1 MRDWRTISFIIVVIL
16 AILAIH
22 PMSNHVKVVDV
33 NGPISKQIFPND
45 IINQINGI
53 KINDEKQFYNIW
65 DKINNTFSME
75 VKREGIP
82 YVYVIKDFRLVK
94 GNSTIYA
101 ENTGYSNLK
110 FSWLYTI
117 HNVFSI
123 NGSTNGIVKRLSKF
137 GVNDAS
143 IIGNK
148 LYTRYSSKLVEE
160 ALGYKGNIVGKIG
173 NKTVFTNANIEKYCS
188 TPTGCIYGIRGKY
201 VNGTEKYFYEIEITL
216 DKNAVNNIKNS
227 ISNLQIGKC
236 EMGTCYLN
244 ESINIFLD
252 NQKIGEIQIPAEY
265 KNGMKN
271 NLIIMGD
278 LGDISNAKHQLK
290 LIDGALAAQIN
301 AKVNYIGTQNR
312 VDSPIKYLATAIIIP
327 FIFGL
332 IGFGIWRDRRTIEY
346 GIVGSLEMLVA
357 IGTIALGILVDK
369 FMMYGLIFWSL
380 FFSSLF
386 LFYTI
391 RMRKGL
397 KSEEIK
403 MKSLDLKIEIILLIT
418 SFILIIWKPIM
429 VVPLV
434 ITSLKL
440 ILTRKYFFK

>member
-1 MRDWRTISFIIVVIL
+1 MKDWRTITFIIIVLI

-22 PMSNHVKVVDV
+22 PMANQVKVVDV
-33 NGPISKQIFPND
+33 NGPIAKQILPND
-45 IINQINGI
+45 IINQVNGM
-53 KINDEKQFYNIW
+53 KINDEKQFYNVW
-65 DKINNTFSME
+65 DNINGTFSME

-82 YVYVIKDFRLVK
+82 YIYVIKDFKLVK

-101 ENTGYSNLK
+101 ENTGYSHLK

-117 HNVFSI
+117 HNVFLI
-123 NGSTNGIVKRLSKF
+123 NGSKNGIVSRLSKF

-143 IIGNK
+143 IIGDK

-160 ALGYKGNIVGKIG
+160 ALGYKGTIIGKIG

-188 TPTGCIYGIRGKY
+188 TPTGCIYGLRGRY

-216 DKNAVNNIKNS
+216 DKKSINEIKNS
-227 ISNLQIGKC
+227 IANLQIGKC

-244 ESINIFLD
+244 ESIKIFLD
-252 NQKIGEIQIPAEY
+252 NQSIGEIAIPAEY
-265 KNGMKN
+265 KNNMKN
-271 NLIIMGD
+271 NLVISGP
-278 LGDISNAKHQLK
+278 LGDIADAKHQLK
-290 LIDGALAAQIN
+290 LVDGALTAQIN
-301 AKVNYIGTQNR
+301 ANVKYLGTENR
-312 VDSPIKYLATAIIIP
+312 VKSPMPYLTTAILIP

-332 IGFGIWRDRRTIEY
+332 IGYGFWRDKRTIIY
-346 GIVGSLEMLVA
+346 GIIGSLEMLVA

-369 FMMYGLIFWSL
+369 IMIYGLIFWSL

-391 RMRKGL
+391 KMRKGL

-403 MKSLDLKIEIILLIT
+403 MKSLDLKIEIILLMT

-429 VVPLV
+429 LIPL
-434 ITSLKL
+434 IISSLKL

>member
-1 MRDWRTISFIIVVIL
+1 MKDWRTITFIVVVIL

-33 NGPISKQIFPND
+33 NGPISKQILPND
-45 IINQINGI
+45 IINEVNGI
-53 KINDEKQFYNIW
+53 KIVDERQFYNIW
-65 DKINNTFSME
+65 DKINGTFSIE

-82 YVYVIKDFRLVK
+82 YVYVIKDFKLFK

-101 ENTGYSNLK
+101 ENTGNSNFK
-110 FSWLYTI
+110 FAWLYTI
-117 HNVFSI
+117 HNVFLI
-123 NGSTNGIVKRLSKF
+123 NGSKKGIISRLNKF

-143 IIGNK
+143 IVGNK

-160 ALGYKGNIVGKIG
+160 ALSYKGNIVGKIG
-173 NKTVFTNANIEKYCS
+173 NKTVFTNADIEKYCS
-188 TPTGCIYGIRGKY
+188 TPTGCVYGLRGKY

-216 DKNAVNNIKNS
+216 NQNS
-227 ISNLQIGKC
+227 AKKIQNLISNLQIGKC

-252 NQKIGEIQIPAEY
+252 NKKIGEIEVPAEY
-265 KNGMKN
+265 KTKIKN
-271 NLIIMGD
+271 SLIIIGE

-290 LIDGALAAQIN
+290 LVDGALTSQVN
-301 AKVNYIGTQNR
+301 ANITYLGIENKTN
-312 VDSPIKYLATAIIIP
+312 SPTKYLITSILIP

-332 IGFGIWRDRRTIEY
+332 IGFGIWRERRTIEY
-346 GIVGSLEMLVA
+346 GIIGSLEMLIA
-357 IGTIALGILVDK
+357 IGTIALGILIDK

-403 MKSLDLKIEIILLIT
+403 MKSLDFKIEILLLIV
-418 SFILIIWKPIM
+418 SFILLIWKPIM
-429 VVPLV
+429 IVPLIV
-434 ITSLKL
+434 TSLKL